1 MDRAQTSNT
10 GSGSELVTHG
20 DQYDPEKESEH
31 RVRDKWRKES
41 PTQAELTKIN
51 DKLHSIQ
58 RKYSKT
64 NKNTKKGRHHYQE
77 NGYNRMI
84 EQHKKRSN
92 NAFQILKE
100 IMKW

>member
-1 MDRAQTSNT
+1 MMDRAQTSNT
-10 GSGSELVTHG
+10 GSSSELGTHG
-20 DQYDPEKESEH
+20 DQYDPKKESEH

-64 NKNTKKGRHHYQE
+64 KTLKKE
-77 NGYNRMI
+77 DVTIKKMAII
-84 EQHKKRSN
+84 E
-92 NAFQILKE
+92 
-100 IMKW
+100 